1 MPAAPAPPA
10 VPPAALPAALPDDL
24 LELCLARVPPGLSGK
39 VALVSRRA
47 RERLRSGDPPA
58 VRFDLLASRD
68 ELLWA
73 VSAVDW
79 ENDWSAAA
87 ASAGLAASG
96 DVGLLR
102 LAWKA
107 SGGRLDLHGASVA
120 AAERGHVNVLA
131 WADFVRTRER
141 WEGGS
146 RPEGRP
152 AGQGESPDDRLARD
166 VLEAAARG
174 NRAAA
179 EEYAIARYGAPPCSR
194 R

>member
-1 MPAAPAPPA
+1 MASMP
-10 VPPAALPAALPDDL
+10 LPHDL
-24 LELCLARVPPGLSGK
+24 ACACLARLPPGLSGK
-39 VALVSRRA
+39 AALVSRGSRDAARA
-47 RERLRSGDPPA
+47 ARGGGPPA
-58 VRFDLLASRD
+58 VRFGLLESRD

-73 VSAVDW
+73 ATAVDW
-79 ENDWSAAA
+79 ENGWSAAA

-120 AAERGHVNVLA
+120 AAERGHVGVLA

-141 WEGGS
+141 WEGG
-146 RPEGRP
+146 RPLDGR
-152 AGQGESPDDRLARD
+152 ERPDDPLARD

-174 NRAAA
+174 GRAAA
-179 EEYAIARYGAPPCSR
+179 LEYAVARYGADPCPR